1 MLDKTDQL
9 KVDVTESAVLGKEK
23 SSLRNIKFNLDKSD
37 LSSFFCSFVIKAI
50 LCPFH
55 RILVAANLF
64 DLNKEK
70 RKRKTQLLLQRWG
83 KFFQLGVKTYFRTRV
98 YCY

>member
-9 KVDVTESAVLGKEK
+9 KMDATESAVLGKEK
-23 SSLRNIKFNLDKSD
+23 SSLRNTKFNLDKSD

-64 DLNKEK
+64 DLNKK
-70 RKRKTQLLLQRWG
+70 RKKKNTTTIAKVEEILSTRSKNL
-83 KFFQLGVKTYFRTRV
+83 FQN
-98 YCY
+98 